1 MAPHSSSLSVQMA
14 YMRLE
19 PNLAVASVQSGACFQ
34 LHKGEMVDA
43 SEIVIACEHDPDAVQ
58 QQQEA
63 KQ

>member
-1 MAPHSSSLSVQMA
+1 MAPHSSSLNVQMA

-19 PNLAVASVQSGACFQ
+19 PNLAVASAQSGACSQ
-34 LHKGEMVDA
+34 LHKDEIEEA
-43 SEIVIACEHDPDAVQ
+43 SEIVMAREHDPDAVQ